1 VVYRNLFNKLILF
14 YNHMAKAPAGT
25 KKSKDAIAKAATQK
39 KGAAKVNYP
48 LCRNGLREKLK
59 KKLTTLFSLT
69 EPTMTESLLVS
80 PSSVNTFQHHL

>member
-1 VVYRNLFNKLILF
+1 
-14 YNHMAKAPAGT
+14 MAKAPAGT